1 LWSATDGRLMK
12 DPYTILGVPRTVSAE
27 ELKQTYRR
35 LAKQLH
41 PDLNPGNAAIEHRFK
56 EVTAAYELLSD
67 PEKRAR
73 FDRGEIDASGAER
86 GFRYQRRES
95 GGPRRGRR
103 EAEDF
108 SVDDIIEDILR
119 RKRGGAPRS
128 QRGSDAAFNLT
139 VPFMEAAIGARKR
152 VTLAEGKTLEIS
164 VPPGIES
171 GQKMRLKGQ
180 GNPGQNGGEAGDAL
194 IEITVEPHAVFS
206 RRDRDIIC
214 ELEVTLPEA
223 LLGATVTAP
232 TVHGPVALKVPP
244 GSNSGTVLRL
254 KGKGLPERAGAASGD
269 QYVKLV
275 IMLPDPADPELTRL
289 VEGWARKH
297 PYEVRREG
305 AG

>member
-1 LWSATDGRLMK
+1 MK

-41 PDLNPGNAAIEHRFK
+41 PDLNPGNAAVEQRFK

-86 GFRYQRRES
+86 GFRYQRRDS

-119 RKRGGAPRS
+119 RKRGGAARA

-152 VTLAEGKTLEIS
+152 VTLAEGKTLEIT

-194 IEITVEPHAVFS
+194 IEITVEPHAVFT
-206 RRDRDIIC
+206 RRDRDILC

-254 KGKGLPERAGAASGD
+254 KGKGLPERGSAAAGD

-275 IMLPDPADPELTRL
+275 IMLPDPPDPELSRL
-289 VEGWARKH
+289 VESWSRKH
-297 PYEVRREG
+297 PYEARREK